1 MKKIFYNNKAE
12 RNLNGEII
20 RQIRAA
26 NTWIK
31 ACNLLFD
38 DPTILKEL
46 LAALGRGVAVFILTN
61 LEGVSGEVY
70 TKNSTGKKSHAQQ
83 TTQHFDHSL
92 AIKRLYQ
99 NGAHISGID
108 GLHAKF
114 LLSDHGT
121 GLITSSNFTPNSIG
135 KISELGVV
143 LNEKEF
149 DEAEAIF
156 DQLFLR
162 PDRFHFAGH
171 DAHFSYERP
180 SDTIDSAFLSRMS
193 KIKMTLA
200 PTTRGRGEALSECN
214 IHDLRDEIFDI
225 INSTERG
232 ETLYIATYSL
242 HPNAK
247 DSNGEELS
255 SALNRAKQRGVKLK
269 IVMRNDKKPEGKK
282 GIIKGI
288 FIHYHDDNHAKI
300 VMNGKRGILFTGN
313 LTTESFETGFDLGIT
328 LSPEQIAEA
337 TKFIDILINQ
347 TKSNNDAFR
356 RIYRSMDSQNR
367 KSRNS

>member
-1 MKKIFYNNKAE
+1 MKDIFYNNKAE
-12 RNLNGEII
+12 RNLTGEII
-20 RQIRAA
+20 RQIRSA
-26 NTWIK
+26 NIWVK

-38 DPTILKEL
+38 DPTILNEL
-46 LAALGRGVAVFILTN
+46 LDALGRGVAIFILTN

-70 TKNSTGKKSHAQQ
+70 TKNSTGKKWHATQ
-83 TTQHFDHSL
+83 TTQNFDHSQ
-92 AIKRLYQ
+92 AIKQLYQ
-99 NGAHISGID
+99 AGAHISGID

-114 LLSDHGT
+114 LLSNNGN

-143 LNEKEF
+143 LDGREF
-149 DEAEAIF
+149 DDTEEIF
-156 DQLFLR
+156 DYLFLR
-162 PDRFHFAGH
+162 PDRYRFASN

-180 SDTIDSAFLSRMS
+180 SDTIDGTLLSRIS

-200 PTTRGRGEALSECN
+200 PTNRGRGEALSECN

-232 ETLYIATYSL
+232 ETLYITTYSF
-242 HPNAK
+242 HPHAK

-255 SALNRAKQRGVKLK
+255 SALNRAKERGVKLK
-269 IVMRNDKKPEGKK
+269 IVMRSDKKPEGKK

-288 FIHYHDDNHAKI
+288 FIHFHEDNHAKI

-328 LSPEQIAEA
+328 LSSGQIEEA
-337 TKFIDILINQ
+337 KKFIDILIKQTNQ
-347 TKSNNDAFR
+347 
-356 RIYRSMDSQNR
+356 
-367 KSRNS
+367 